1 MEILGTVVSGLFGS
15 AIGGSGLGL
24 IGTVVGKTFGWL
36 EQKEKNKT
44 LLAQNAHELNLIQ
57 EQAKIK
63 QVEMES
69 EYMIAQMEADA
80 NIRTAAYQ
88 HDASYGET
96 PMWCSSIL
104 RLVRP
109 VVTLL
114 LMGMSAYIYWKAYDF
129 GDWTTT
135 KMLAEE
141 VVFMTSLAITFWFGS
156 RPANRK

>member
-96 PMWCSSIL
+96 PMWCSALL

-109 VVTLL
+109 VVTFL
-114 LMGMSAYIYWKAYDF
+114 LMGMSAYIYYKA
-129 GDWTTT
+129 
-135 KMLAEE
+135 
-141 VVFMTSLAITFWFGS
+141 
-156 RPANRK
+156 